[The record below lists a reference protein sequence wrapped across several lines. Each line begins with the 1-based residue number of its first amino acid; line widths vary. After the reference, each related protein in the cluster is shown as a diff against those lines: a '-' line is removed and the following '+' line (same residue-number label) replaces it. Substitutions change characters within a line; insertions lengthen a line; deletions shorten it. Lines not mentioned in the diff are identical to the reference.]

1 MLLLVES
8 NKLIHFRFRQ
18 YPCEWLRF
26 KLKFEL
32 KKNFRNEDDSIAV
45 SVFVLPR
52 EIDNDGDIL
61 LNSFKNRL
69 CFAKLIFSSCLP
81 VHHFV
86 SVGKWKRD
94 DVHNLNPG
102 LILIWKTNMI
112 YWLYPGL
119 RHLLNLAS
127 GTFPHIGSFLQSPC
141 LFSFFLLSGVWF
153 FAGLQKQIRQKAAN
167 SNCQY
172 IYRLSVK
179 LLSNRIKGRW

>member
-69 CFAKLIFSSCLP
+69 CFAKLVFSSCLP
-81 VHHFV
+81 LHHFV

-94 DVHNLNPG
+94 DSHNLNPEW
-102 LILIWKTNMI
+102 ILIWMI

-153 FAGLQKQIRQKAAN
+153 FAGLQKQIRQKAATFVYFI
-167 SNCQY
+167 SQ
-172 IYRLSVK
+172 RVFFHQSVK
-179 LLSNRIKGRW
+179 S

>member
-61 LNSFKNRL
+61 LNSFKTRL

-81 VHHFV
+81 FCVCRKMKKGWCAQFE
-86 SVGKWKRD
+86 SWMNFNLD
-94 DVHNLNPG
+94 D
-102 LILIWKTNMI
+102 ILT
-112 YWLYPGL
+112 LP
-119 RHLLNLAS
+119 RS
-127 GTFPHIGSFLQSPC
+127 ETSLQSC
-141 LFSFFLLSGVWF
+141 FWNVSTYWIFFAVAVPLLSSVFPTFRSMIFCW
-153 FAGLQKQIRQKAAN
+153 
-167 SNCQY
+167 SNW
-172 IYRLSVK
+172 K
-179 LLSNRIKGRW
+179 KGARISAFLEICCIASAPQ